1 MQKSCLDHITTNI
14 PEKCSVPEVFNEGSS
29 DHLPIMVTK
38 FSREVRTQPK
48 TIKKRNYKNFVIGSF
63 LLDVQEHVTNGAFD
77 KVIKSENV
85 HEASA
90 LFSGI
95 FGTILNKHAP
105 LKVFQVRNNYS
116 PWLSKETKQLISDRN
131 KLHKEAIEESCSAK
145 YESYKKLRNTINKRL
160 EEDRI
165 EYYKS
170 KFYQE
175 NPSISTIWR
184 NANDY
189 LNTSKRS
196 FNNTPCLIKHNGKIV
211 TSAKELANALND
223 TFLQKVSD
231 LRSKTNSNPT
241 VSPTVR
247 LQRFLN
253 KRQSGIS
260 ELSLRK
266 INITELRNILKRR
279 KGNRSS
285 GIDYI
290 DGYSIKL
297 AAPLIEN
304 ILLHLVNLTID
315 KSEYPQLWKI
325 NKVSP
330 HFKKGDKTLGEN
342 WRPVTDIVFV
352 SKLAEAAVLQQVSEH
367 FSTNKLWHPNHHG
380 FRPNHSTATAITQL
394 YDIFIRGAEK
404 KELTAALLL
413 DLSAAFDVVDHQL
426 LLQKLEL
433 YNFSPNTVSWF
444 KSYLVDRK
452 QLVTVE
458 SRLSDPKPVGEQGV
472 PQGSL
477 LGPILF
483 LIFYNDFPDAREE
496 GESVLYADDDTDTV
510 SDKDPEVLQ
519 VKIQREANLS
529 TSWVTDNRLVCS
541 GSKTKL
547 LVVGTKELRK
557 SKLTS
562 VNKRIE
568 IIVDGHTVTESQSER
583 LLGLLI
589 NNTMTWKD
597 HLYGNNE
604 NKGLIPKLSQRA
616 NYIWKLS
623 RVMPKERLNILAEGI
638 FFSLLN
644 YCIEVYGNVWG
655 LVTYDDQN
663 RHSPALRKEDVMKL
677 QVLVNKVLRS
687 LTSL

>member
-1 MQKSCLDHITTNI
+1 M
-14 PEKCSVPEVFNEGSS
+14 
-29 DHLPIMVTK
+29 
-38 FSREVRTQPK
+38 
-48 TIKKRNYKNFVIGSF
+48 
-63 LLDVQEHVTNGAFD
+63 
-77 KVIKSENV
+77 
-85 HEASA
+85 
-90 LFSGI
+90 
-95 FGTILNKHAP
+95 
-105 LKVFQVRNNYS
+105 
-116 PWLSKETKQLISDRN
+116 
-131 KLHKEAIEESCSAK
+131 
-145 YESYKKLRNTINKRL
+145 
-160 EEDRI
+160 
-165 EYYKS
+165 
-170 KFYQE
+170 
-175 NPSISTIWR
+175 
-184 NANDY
+184 
-189 LNTSKRS
+189 
-196 FNNTPCLIKHNGKIV
+196 
-211 TSAKELANALND
+211 
-223 TFLQKVSD
+223 
-231 LRSKTNSNPT
+231 
-241 VSPTVR
+241 
-247 LQRFLN
+247 
-253 KRQSGIS
+253 
-260 ELSLRK
+260 
-266 INITELRNILKRR
+266 
-279 KGNRSS
+279 
-285 GIDYI
+285 
-290 DGYSIKL
+290 

-413 DLSAAFDVVDHQL
+413 DLCAAFDVVDHQL

-529 TSWVTDNRLVCS
+529 TSLVTDNRLVCS

-623 RVMPKERLNILAEGI
+623 RVMPMERLNII
-638 FFSLLN
+638 NSN
-644 YCIEVYGNVWG
+644 
-655 LVTYDDQN
+655 
-663 RHSPALRKEDVMKL
+663 
-677 QVLVNKVLRS
+677 
-687 LTSL
+687 